1 MLIHNELKNYDFEAN
16 ERVRLYREKEGVYA
30 LTIFDIVTCD
40 GLTVLWTFYS
50 NYDRENNVS
59 RYTSFFE
66 SIHFHFLEYGWISD
80 KQVRN
85 FSNKERANNFNG
97 ETFCVDKIIP
107 LSAQSAMVVYKKTTG
122 KKALAHFI
130 HIRKKK
136 RWIYYF
142 MGAAHFLN
150 LNLLTE
156 KYAEI
161 EEYNFPLNFDHIP
174 KESHESDLPEM

>member
-1 MLIHNELKNYDFEAN
+1 RFI
-16 ERVRLYREKEGVYA
+16 RLSYYKTNEKEY
-30 LTIFDIVTCD
+30 
-40 GLTVLWTFYS
+40 
-50 NYDRENNVS
+50 
-59 RYTSFFE
+59 E
-66 SIHFHFLEYGWISD
+66 SME
-80 KQVRN
+80 KQVAISLKREAEITAEN

>member
-1 MLIHNELKNYDFEAN
+1 MGYYKTN
-16 ERVRLYREKEGVYA
+16 EKEY
-30 LTIFDIVTCD
+30 
-40 GLTVLWTFYS
+40 
-50 NYDRENNVS
+50 
-59 RYTSFFE
+59 E
-66 SIHFHFLEYGWISD
+66 SME
-80 KQVRN
+80 KQVAISLKREAEITAEN